1 MKPTLNSLLVS
12 VAVYLLLTMPG
23 FAQSND
29 DRLRAQQHLSA
40 GNAQL
45 LKGNAEQASVEFGK
59 VIELLPALSIGY
71 INRGLAY
78 ASLGRNAEALADA
91 DSATT
96 HAERGPNSTTYR
108 AMAYQIKGAVYY
120 SQRDYKRSIEA
131 YSSGIELEPTNAK
144 YRNGRGIAY
153 LALEQHDH
161 ALQDFGK
168 TIELDP
174 KLSQPYV
181 NRSVIYRRR
190 KDYAAAIRDLESALA
205 LDPSNAGAYSNRGSS
220 YLDLKKYDEAVADLS
235 KAISLDPKWEFFY
248 NRGRAYFDQGKF
260 QAAVDDNSEAIR
272 QNPSSPKGFRN
283 RAIAYHRLGKNELAV
298 NDLRSALSINGN
310 SASHRYNLAYVL
322 LKSGRFAEAV
332 AEATKMISQYPEW
345 RDPYVLRSEAN
356 ARLGSVAKAN
366 ADRVAAAKLSAA
378 WKPNEEDFLIFD
390 VTFYVRSESNQ

>member
-1 MKPTLNSLLVS
+1 MKTTLSSSLIF
-12 VAVYLLLTMPG
+12 VALCLLLTLAG

-40 GNAQL
+40 GNALL
-45 LKGNAEQASVEFGK
+45 LKGNAEQASIEFEK
-59 VIELLPALSIGY
+59 VIALLPSFSIGY

-78 ASLGRNAEALADA
+78 ASMGKYVEALADA
-91 DSATT
+91 DKAMTY
-96 HAERGPNSTTYR
+96 AGQEPNSATYR

-144 YRNGRGIAY
+144 YHNGRGIAY
-153 LALEQHDH
+153 LALEQYDQ

-181 NRSVIYRRR
+181 NRSVIYKRR
-190 KDYAAAIRDLESALA
+190 KDHASAIRDLESALA
-205 LDPSNAGAYSNRGSS
+205 LDPYNAGAYSNRGSS
-220 YLDLKKYDEAVADLS
+220 YLELKKYEEAVADYS

-272 QNPSSPKGFRN
+272 RNPSSPKGFRN
-283 RAIAYHRLGKNELAV
+283 RAIAYHRLGKNDLAV
-298 NDLRSALSINGN
+298 NDLKQAVSINGS
-310 SASHRYNLAYVL
+310 SASYRYNLAYIL
-322 LKSGRFAEAV
+322 LRSGRYEEAV
-332 AEATKMISQYPEW
+332 GEATKMIGQYPQW
-345 RDPYVLRSEAN
+345 RDPYVLRAEAN
-356 ARLGSVAKAN
+356 AKLGSAAKAN
-366 ADRVAAAKLSAA
+366 ADRAIASKLNAA
-378 WKPNEEDFLIFD
+378 WKPSEEDFLIFD
-390 VTFYVRSESNQ
+390 MTFYERSGIDQ